1 MFSGN
6 HSKIDI
12 TGKGVKGPAGHQDQR
27 WQGRYWSK
35 GRGPQ
40 GPKGET
46 ASNNDVVNKAFCD
59 TTCKKK
65 SDDNQLLKLGNRN
78 RWDADGKI
86 IYDLSRAQYD
96 DEAVTLRQMKDITDK
111 KIDIDKL
118 LPETLKSRLLIPD
131 YHRSDNSDKDL
142 VNRKDVNDKIFNLDV
157 LRGLDMKGNKVID
170 VEDPISAIVTISV
183 RTPSV
188 NTTQQL

>member
-1 MFSGN
+1 M
-6 HSKIDI
+6 
-12 TGKGVKGPAGHQDQR
+12 
-27 WQGRYWSK
+27 
-35 GRGPQ
+35 
-40 GPKGET
+40 
-46 ASNNDVVNKAFCD
+46 
-59 TTCKKK
+59 
-65 SDDNQLLKLGNRN
+65 LKLGNRN

-142 VNRKDVNDKIFNLDV
+142 VNRKDVNDKVFNLDV

-170 VEDPISAIVTISV
+170 VEDPISAIVTIRV

-188 NTTQQL
+188 NTTQQLLWQLTERGLDLTA

>member
-1 MFSGN
+1 M
-6 HSKIDI
+6 
-12 TGKGVKGPAGHQDQR
+12 
-27 WQGRYWSK
+27 
-35 GRGPQ
+35 
-40 GPKGET
+40 
-46 ASNNDVVNKAFCD
+46 
-59 TTCKKK
+59 
-65 SDDNQLLKLGNRN
+65 LKLGNRN
-78 RWDADGKI
+78 RWDADDKI

-118 LPETLKSRLLIPD
+118 SPETLKSRLLIPD
-131 YHRSDNSDKDL
+131 YRRSDNSDKDL
-142 VNRKDVNDKIFNLDV
+142 VNRKDVNDKVFNLDV
-157 LRGLDMKGNKVID
+157 LKGLDMKGNKVID